1 MSRRQRVYGVT
12 KCMQCHKA
20 FLPDDEIR
28 ETVTSRWHAACLD
41 QLEQWIAE
49 SRADYERQRQTDI
62 EDLRAALTGGGAS
75 EHESTRGAS

>member
-1 MSRRQRVYGVT
+1 MSTRRQRVYGVT

-28 ETVTSRWHAACLD
+28 ETVASRWHAACLD

-49 SRADYERQRQTDI
+49 SRAHYERQRR
-62 EDLRAALTGGGAS
+62 LG
-75 EHESTRGAS
+75 